1 MRKIEIDED
10 IYEHLCR
17 NTAELGE
24 TASSILRRLLG
35 LDTTGADQNVHESSV
50 LSQSIKVLMTEPAAT
65 IPITK
70 RLVEQ
75 PHGVGQ
81 SARTEG
87 YISPR
92 VAQLLLR
99 LSRLRTRQVVDR
111 FIVILAWIHE
121 QEPEKFE
128 CAQQIRGRTRIY
140 FSRTRSEIEES
151 GKSTFPVEIETTG
164 WFVSTNNSTPNKR
177 EILDQLLRLLAFPE
191 TERDAIVQVLDP
203 DSEAPI
209 AMPRMIASRPIEDDD
224 DLKI

>member
-17 NTAELGE
+17 HTSELGE
-24 TASSILRRLLG
+24 TASSILRRLLK
-35 LDTTGADQNVHESSV
+35 LDSTSADQCVHAPSV
-50 LSQSIKVLMTEPAAT
+50 MPQSIEILMPRAAT
-65 IPITK
+65 FPVAK
-70 RLVEQ
+70 RLDEQ
-75 PHGVGQ
+75 PTRVSQ

-87 YISPR
+87 SISLR
-92 VAQLLLR
+92 VAELLFR

-128 CAQQIRGRTRIY
+128 CARQIRGRTRIY
-140 FSRTRSEIEES
+140 FSHSRRDIEDS

-177 EILDQLLRLLAFPE
+177 EIIDQLLRLLAFPE
-191 TERDAIVQVLDP
+191 TERDAIIQALDP
-203 DSEAPI
+203 DSEAQI
-209 AMPRMIASRPIEDDD
+209 AIPRMIVSRPIEDDD
-224 DLKI
+224 DLQI